1 MAEQLTVTFSNRLSN
16 RVRQVAEQRHED
28 VIALVETILEEALSA
43 RLNEMDWVDLSES
56 DETVDRE
63 TQAYIQLHPFLLQN
77 YFGKFV
83 AVHGGKL
90 IDHAEDFDTLYERII
105 AEYPD
110 EFVWI
115 SEVKDEPIETF
126 TVRSPRF
133 TQGAA
138 R

>member
-1 MAEQLTVTFSNRLSN
+1 MVEQLTVTFSNRLSN

-28 VIALVETILEEALSA
+28 VIALVETILDEALSA

>member
-28 VIALVETILEEALSA
+28 VIALVETILDEALSA
-43 RLNEMDWVDLSES
+43 RLNEMDWVDLCES

>member
-28 VIALVETILEEALSA
+28 VIALVETILDEALSA

>member
-105 AEYPD
+105 AKYPD

>member
-28 VIALVETILEEALSA
+28 VIALVETILDEALSA
-43 RLNEMDWVDLSES
+43 RLNEMDWVDLCES

-133 TQGAA
+133 TQGEA

>member
-28 VIALVETILEEALSA
+28 VIALVETILDEALSA
-43 RLNEMDWVDLSES
+43 RLNEMDWVDLCES
-56 DETVDRE
+56 DEIVDRE

>member
-43 RLNEMDWVDLSES
+43 RLNEMDWVDLCES

>member
-1 MAEQLTVTFSNRLSN
+1 
-16 RVRQVAEQRHED
+16 
-28 VIALVETILEEALSA
+28 
-43 RLNEMDWVDLSES
+43 MDWVDLSES